1 MSTKITYVIKDLLD
15 NMGFLDAEIEEQE
28 VEGRVKAEI
37 WLKDARELIGERGA
51 ILPLFQHIVRR
62 IVARHIAPS
71 PMLDIDINN
80 YKKMRED
87 VLRDFARD
95 VGSKV
100 RAERK
105 VMELDPMPSFD
116 RRVIH
121 LTLADFS
128 DLTTESMGEGDRRY
142 IVVRPY
148 P

>member
-1 MSTKITYVIKDLLD
+1 
-15 NMGFLDAEIEEQE
+15 
-28 VEGRVKAEI
+28 
-37 WLKDARELIGERGA
+37 
-51 ILPLFQHIVRR
+51 
-62 IVARHIAPS
+62 
-71 PMLDIDINN
+71 
-80 YKKMRED
+80 MRED

-116 RRVIH
+116 RRVVH